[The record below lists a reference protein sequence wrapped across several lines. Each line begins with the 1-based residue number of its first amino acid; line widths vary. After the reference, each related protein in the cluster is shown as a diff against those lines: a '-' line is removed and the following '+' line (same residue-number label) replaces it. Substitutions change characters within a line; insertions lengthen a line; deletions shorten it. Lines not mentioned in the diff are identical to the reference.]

1 MANARLPHIGQTN
14 NRWATGYQIPC
25 TDEYDSATQNSAL
38 IDSSLQRYNFFC
50 IFLYESQ
57 IFFSSL
63 QHQTLKTLKYMK
75 ENRIIA
81 SALIAVGIV
90 FLGLFIK
97 SGIDNFAN
105 KDRKVTVKGLS
116 EREVPADKVTWSIG
130 TKVTGNDLPLL
141 YENINT
147 QTDKIK
153 KFLQQNGLDEKEITV
168 NPPTISDLEA
178 REWGDNQKNFR
189 YIVNTTITVA
199 TNKVTEVNKAIF
211 KQAELLKQGVAI
223 DNSNPLYEYASFQQM
238 KPEMMAE
245 AIKNAQKTA
254 EQFAEASKSELGQI
268 QTAGQG
274 QFEIEDRDMNT
285 PYIKKLRVVTT
296 ITYSLKD

>member
-1 MANARLPHIGQTN
+1 MQR
-14 NRWATGYQIPC
+14 QIIKMW
-25 TDEYDSATQNSAL
+25 L
-38 IDSSLQRYNFFC
+38 
-50 IFLYESQ
+50 
-57 IFFSSL
+57 
-63 QHQTLKTLKYMK
+63 HMK
-75 ENRIIA
+75 ENRLIA
-81 SALIAVGIV
+81 AALIAVGIA
-90 FLGLFIK
+90 LMGLFIK
-97 SGIDNFAN
+97 AGIDNFAN
-105 KDRKVTVKGLS
+105 KDRKVTVKGLA
-116 EREVPADKVTWSIG
+116 EREVSADKVTWSIG

-141 YENINT
+141 YENINI

-153 KFLQQNGLDEKEITV
+153 RFLRQNGLDEKEITV
-168 NPPTISDLEA
+168 NPPSISDLEA

-199 TNKVTEVNKAIF
+199 TNKVTEVNAAIF

-223 DNSNPLYEYASFQQM
+223 ENSSPDYEYASFQKM

-254 EQFAEASKSELGQI
+254 EQFTEASKCDLGSI

-274 QFEIEDRDMNT
+274 QFEIEDRDQNT

-296 ITYSLKD
+296 ITYSLND

>member
-1 MANARLPHIGQTN
+1 
-14 NRWATGYQIPC
+14 
-25 TDEYDSATQNSAL
+25 
-38 IDSSLQRYNFFC
+38 
-50 IFLYESQ
+50 
-57 IFFSSL
+57 
-63 QHQTLKTLKYMK
+63 MK

-81 SALIAVGIV
+81 SALIAVGILCMGWFV
-90 FLGLFIK
+90 K
-97 SGIDNFAN
+97 AGIDNFAN
-105 KDRKVTVKGLS
+105 KDRKVTVKGLA

-141 YENINT
+141 YESINV

-153 KFLQQNGLDEKEITV
+153 KFLRQNGLEEKEITV
-168 NPPTISDLEA
+168 NPPSISDLEA

-199 TNKVTEVNKAIF
+199 TNKVKEVNAAIF

-223 DNSNPLYEYASFQQM
+223 ENSSPDYEYASFQQM

-245 AIKNAQKTA
+245 AIKNAQKRA
-254 EQFAEASKSELGQI
+254 AEASKSDLGPI

-274 QFEIEDRDMNT
+274 QFEIEDRDQNT